1 MTALSESN
9 SRSRSFRIAH
19 EHGSQPPV
27 KHRIETP
34 DYSVSIRLA
43 DRASQML
50 TGLLGEASVE
60 LGEQLSLQP
69 SSTSQPRDEW

>member
-1 MTALSESN
+1 
-9 SRSRSFRIAH
+9 
-19 EHGSQPPV
+19 
-27 KHRIETP
+27 
-34 DYSVSIRLA
+34 
-43 DRASQML
+43 ML

>member
-1 MTALSESN
+1 MSSLPKA
-9 SRSRSFRIAH
+9 
-19 EHGSQPPV
+19 QPPV

-34 DYSVSIRLA
+34 DYSVSNRLA
-43 DRASQML
+43 YMASRFL

-69 SSTSQPRDEW
+69 SSTSQPHDEW